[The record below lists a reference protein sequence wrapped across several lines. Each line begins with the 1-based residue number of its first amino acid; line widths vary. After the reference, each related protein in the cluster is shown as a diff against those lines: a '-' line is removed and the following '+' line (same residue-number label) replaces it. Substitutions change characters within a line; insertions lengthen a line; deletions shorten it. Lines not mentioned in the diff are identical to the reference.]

1 MAEKVVDVVLRDRL
15 VASYPVVLNRLN
27 AAISEQDFIGLARDS
42 MRENGY
48 TAEDHSRSKVQR
60 QKCPGTTPR
69 GVLNFRAPWK
79 ERRGRH
85 GVASDPR
92 LGHWRRLTAFC
103 CHRGRARRHSWCAT
117 DAPRSPAPSMPVRKY
132 YYARR

>member
-48 TAEDHSRSKVQR
+48 TAEDIAEAKFSVRSV
-60 QKCPGTTPR
+60 P
-69 GVLNFRAPWK
+69 
-79 ERRGRH
+79 E
-85 GVASDPR
+85 
-92 LGHWRRLTAFC
+92 
-103 CHRGRARRHSWCAT
+103 
-117 DAPRSPAPSMPVRKY
+117 
-132 YYARR
+132 

>member
-60 QKCPGTTPR
+60 QKCPGITPR
-69 GVLNFRAPWK
+69 
-79 ERRGRH
+79 RGAEFSGTIKRNA
-85 GVASDPR
+85 VADMV
-92 LGHWRRLTAFC
+92 WRPT
-103 CHRGRARRHSWCAT
+103 HDSGT
-117 DAPRSPAPSMPVRKY
+117 GEG
-132 YYARR
+132 

>member
-48 TAEDHSRSKVQR
+48 TAEVSRNSTAEGAEFSDAIE
-60 QKCPGTTPR
+60 GTLWPT
-69 GVLNFRAPWK
+69 
-79 ERRGRH
+79 
-85 GVASDPR
+85 
-92 LGHWRRLTAFC
+92 
-103 CHRGRARRHSWCAT
+103 WCGAGEG
-117 DAPRSPAPSMPVRKY
+117 
-132 YYARR
+132 